1 MKKILLLAALTFG
14 MMTAA
19 AQQIAVTMQGGTVL
33 PDGYTFTTNSI
44 NAPTGQLP
52 TPNKLRFHVTNLT
65 EEELMVGVKVI
76 SMSSNTNGNN
86 VQLCYGVCL
95 YQIQP
100 GYIVTGGE
108 VLAPGATSQS
118 DEDHFIS
125 FTAGTDGQPVS
136 YQLAFVRLTT
146 NEDGDFIEQ
155 EMLQTLSYTYSATA
169 GTDVAALQQMG
180 ISIKNTVVANTAV
193 IMANDAAGMQLFS
206 TTGAL
211 VKAGELVSGTNTVDL
226 SSLSAGVYLAKFSA
240 AGKTASARII
250 KN

>member
-1 MKKILLLAALTFG
+1 
-14 MMTAA
+14 
-19 AQQIAVTMQGGTVL
+19 
-33 PDGYTFTTNSI
+33 
-44 NAPTGQLP
+44 
-52 TPNKLRFHVTNLT
+52 
-65 EEELMVGVKVI
+65 
-76 SMSSNTNGNN
+76 
-86 VQLCYGVCL
+86 
-95 YQIQP
+95 
-100 GYIVTGGE
+100 
-108 VLAPGATSQS
+108 
-118 DEDHFIS
+118 
-125 FTAGTDGQPVS
+125 
-136 YQLAFVRLTT
+136 
-146 NEDGDFIEQ
+146 
-155 EMLQTLSYTYSATA
+155 MLQTLSYTYSATA